1 MSMATGLHGWGR
13 YPRAEAQLA
22 LPQSELDCKK
32 VLAASAP
39 LIAHGM
45 GRSYGDSGLA
55 HQVLSTRYLD
65 HLVAFDA
72 GTGLLTC
79 SAGTTLDTILRLFV
93 PRGWFLPVT
102 PGTRFVTV
110 GGAIA
115 SDVHGKNH
123 HVDGTFGTHVRSLDL
138 LLGNGERVTASPT
151 VHADLFHATCG
162 GMGLTGVILAA
173 TVQLRPIASSEIV
186 QTTVKAPSLDAVLE
200 ALDGCT
206 ATYSVAWID
215 CLARNRQLGRSLLM
229 LGEHAADGPL
239 QAELPPPRPV
249 PLDMPGALLNRFAA
263 TTFNALY
270 YRKRRREVARVPFER
285 FFYPLDALAQ
295 WNRIY
300 GKAGLLQ
307 YQCVLPKEAS
317 KDGLRE
323 IIGRIAGSGLG
334 SYLAVL
340 KLFGRANDNLL
351 SFPREGYTLALDFK
365 VEPGVFGLL
374 DQLDRIVL
382 HHGGRLYLAKDA
394 RMSAE
399 TFRASY
405 PRWQEFEAVRA
416 RWHALGCF
424 ASLQSRRLGLS

>member
-1 MSMATGLHGWGR
+1 
-13 YPRAEAQLA
+13 
-22 LPQSELDCKK
+22 
-32 VLAASAP
+32 
-39 LIAHGM
+39 
-45 GRSYGDSGLA
+45 
-55 HQVLSTRYLD
+55 
-65 HLVAFDA
+65 
-72 GTGLLTC
+72 
-79 SAGTTLDTILRLFV
+79 
-93 PRGWFLPVT
+93 
-102 PGTRFVTV
+102 
-110 GGAIA
+110 
-115 SDVHGKNH
+115 
-123 HVDGTFGTHVRSLDL
+123 
-138 LLGNGERVTASPT
+138 
-151 VHADLFHATCG
+151 
-162 GMGLTGVILAA
+162 
-173 TVQLRPIASSEIV
+173 
-186 QTTVKAPSLDAVLE
+186 
-200 ALDGCT
+200 
-206 ATYSVAWID
+206 
-215 CLARNRQLGRSLLM
+215 M